1 MNDGFPDRLTQLR
14 GRWQSDPS
22 SRVFL
27 QLAEEYRHLG
37 RLKEA
42 LEVLEAGLREH
53 PGYLSALVAKG
64 RCLLELGEAAR
75 SRVVLERVVQ
85 QDATQMV
92 ANKLLVRAYLETGD
106 AERARQKL
114 DLYTL
119 LNDRDP
125 EIDELDRRVAAMS
138 RPPLASDGPRPEE
151 PAERP
156 RMDSSLPPEEG
167 LHPAT
172 PPSPS
177 RSGAP
182 AAAADIFDL
191 GAPPPGAAAAST
203 PTAAGSA
210 DVFDLSLPPPAAAP
224 SAAPAGAE
232 SEASDGGDPFPDLHA
247 AERRIR
253 YLRALEAEGI
263 FALGI
268 GSEPAVEPEP
278 VHTAAAEPAH
288 TAAEAAVAPEAAPE
302 PAAEPEPILAAAPE
316 PVLAAAPELAPASVA
331 APEPAREPTPA
342 LAAEPE
348 PATTLAVAPAPAAP
362 EPAAPAGAAEE
373 PATGATATLGFL
385 YLRQGHLAEAEG
397 IFREVVRREPDNSA
411 AGEALAGLER
421 RGRPLDA
428 AHLLGG
434 FEGGAEASG
443 AARKTYLLNRYLSRL
458 KAGPRHVS

>member
-75 SRVVLERVVQ
+75 SRAVLERVVQ

-191 GAPPPGAAAAST
+191 GAPPPGAAASTSTAS
-203 PTAAGSA
+203 GST
-210 DVFDLSLPPPAAAP
+210 DVFDLSLPPAAEAPPAAA
-224 SAAPAGAE
+224 SPAGAE
-232 SEASDGGDPFPDLHA
+232 SEASNGGDPFPDLHA

-263 FALGI
+263 FAFGI
-268 GSEPAVEPEP
+268 GGEPAVEPEP
-278 VHTAAAEPAH
+278 ARTAAAE
-288 TAAEAAVAPEAAPE
+288 TAVAPEAAPE
-302 PAAEPEPILAAAPE
+302 PAPAAEPEPILAPEPE

-331 APEPAREPTPA
+331 APEPEREPAPA
-342 LAAEPE
+342 LAAE
-348 PATTLAVAPAPAAP
+348 PATTLAVAPAHATP
-362 EPAAPAGAAEE
+362 EPAAPAGAAEA

-428 AHLLGG
+428 AHLLAG
-434 FEGGAEASG
+434 FEGGEKASG